1 MGTPLKVDGEV
12 TRCGILPRV
21 LAPSYTL
28 CADGSQLWKVFN
40 VICVAG
46 SPFRALLEL
55 AREVSD

>member
-12 TRCGILPRV
+12 TRCGMLPRV

-28 CADGSQLWKVFN
+28 RAYGSQPWKVFN

-46 SPFRALLEL
+46 SPFRTLLEIGGD
-55 AREVSD
+55 V